1 MDLVCLMI
9 SYIIKSENKYNN
21 RGDRVRKFFFDIE
34 TLPAEEDKHEIL
46 EKLYEK
52 KKEKNSKFQK
62 TLEEYLEETNF
73 GGAFGRIFCISYA
86 IDDGEVDSISG
97 DEKEMLEKFWQI
109 AKDIDKFVG
118 HNILDFD
125 LKFIMQRS
133 IILKVK
139 PSRDISFRKYTNS
152 DVYDIMHEWTKW
164 GREGV
169 AMDALAHAMG
179 IPSSKE
185 GGIDGS
191 QVHEF
196 YKAGKGQEII
206 DYCSRDVGV
215 TRKIYKRMN
224 FEE

>member
-1 MDLVCLMI
+1 M
-9 SYIIKSENKYNN
+9 K
-21 RGDRVRKFFFDIE
+21 KFYFDIE
-34 TLPAEEDKHEIL
+34 TLPAEVDKHEIL
-46 EKLYEK
+46 KKIYEK
-52 KKEKNSKFQK
+52 KKEKNSKFTK
-62 TLEEYLEETNF
+62 TLEEYIEETNF
-73 GGAFGRIFCISYA
+73 GGVFGRIFCICYA
-86 IDDGEVDSISG
+86 IDDEKVESISG
-97 DEKEMLEKFWQI
+97 DEKEMLEKFWKI
-109 AKDIDKFVG
+109 VLDVDKFVG

-139 PSRDISFRKYTNS
+139 PSRGISFRKYTNS
-152 DVYDIMHEWTKW
+152 DVYDIMHEWTIW
-164 GREGV
+164 GRDGI

-179 IPSSKE
+179 IPSSKD

-206 DYCSRDVGV
+206 DYCSRDVEV
-215 TRKIYKRMN
+215 TRAIYKRMN